1 MAHDFGP
8 KEFGLYPGR
17 NMTNRS
23 SICKSGFAAA
33 VLAIS
38 MSFGMAEAAEPK
50 LTTVAEGLDFPWSL
64 AFLPDG
70 AMLVTERSGQLR
82 RIDGGV
88 VSEPIAGVPEVYVE
102 SQGGLFDVVLHPDYE
117 TNHLIYLTY
126 AGGTPEANAT
136 HVARARYD
144 GTALHDLEVI
154 FSVDRK
160 KDTPVHY
167 GGRLAFLA
175 DGTFV
180 VTTGDGFDYREQA
193 QNLGNHLG
201 STIRLNDDG
210 SVPADNPYVGD
221 DKARDEIWTNGHRNP
236 QGLVLDPVTGGLY
249 LHEHGPKGGDEL
261 NLIEP
266 GKNYGWPVIT
276 YGRDYS
282 GAAITP
288 WTERPGLEQ
297 PMIHWTPS
305 VGPSGLAIYYGDK
318 FPEWQGDLFVGTLVE
333 HSLRRVDLEDG
344 KVVGQ
349 EILLSDLGERI
360 RDVRTGPDGS
370 LYILTDSDEGRVI
383 RLDP

>member
-1 MAHDFGP
+1 
-8 KEFGLYPGR
+8 
-17 NMTNRS
+17 MTNRL
-23 SICKSGFAAA
+23 SIGKSGFAGT
-33 VLAIS
+33 VLAIF
-38 MSFGMAEAAEPK
+38 MSFGLAEAVEPK

-82 RIDGGV
+82 RIENGV
-88 VSEPIAGVPEVYVE
+88 VSAPIPGVPEVYVE
-102 SQGGLFDVVLHPDYE
+102 SQGGLFDVVLHPDYV
-117 TNHLIYLTY
+117 NNNLIYLTY

-144 GTALHDLEVI
+144 GASLVDLEVI

-210 SVPADNPYVGD
+210 SIPDDNPYVGNE
-221 DKARDEIWTNGHRNP
+221 KARDEIWTSGHRNP
-236 QGLVLDPVTGGLY
+236 QGLTLDPLTGALY

-288 WTERPGLEQ
+288 WTEKEGLEQ
-297 PMIHWTPS
+297 PMAYWVPS

-318 FPEWQGDLFVGTLVE
+318 FPDWQGDLFIGTLVE
-333 HSLRRVDLEDG
+333 HSLRRIDLENG

-349 EILLSDLGERI
+349 EILLSDLDVRI

-370 LYILTDSDEGRVI
+370 LYVLTDSEEGKVI

>member
-1 MAHDFGP
+1 
-8 KEFGLYPGR
+8 
-17 NMTNRS
+17 MTNQS

-38 MSFGMAEAAEPK
+38 ISFGMAEAAGPK

-88 VSEPIAGVPEVYVE
+88 VSEPIPGVPQVYVE

-144 GTALHDLEVI
+144 GTSLQDVEVI

-221 DKARDEIWTNGHRNP
+221 DNARDEIWTNGHRNP

-305 VGPSGLAIYYGDK
+305 VAPSGLAIYYGDK

-349 EILLSDLGERI
+349 EILLSDLDERI
-360 RDVRTGPDGS
+360 RDVRLGPDGS
-370 LYILTDSDEGRVI
+370 LYILTDSEEGRVI